1 MWKEVEI
8 QVANNHCGQVCVCV
22 YFFFFLSTSPEAP
35 VTGYKVRSNSNLN
48 YKGGQQM
55 YFLSLVDFLF
65 VPIIYDLSEQRMR
78 NTSNG

>member
-1 MWKEVEI
+1 M
-8 QVANNHCGQVCVCV
+8 
-22 YFFFFLSTSPEAP
+22 YFLSTSPEAP

>member
-1 MWKEVEI
+1 MIAEKE
-8 QVANNHCGQVCVCV
+8 QWHGAYYRNRLVCVCV
-22 YFFFFLSTSPEAP
+22 LSTSPEAP

-78 NTSNG
+78 TTSNG

>member
-8 QVANNHCGQVCVCV
+8 QVANSQSGQVCVCV
-22 YFFFFLSTSPEAP
+22 CVCALSTSPEAP

-65 VPIIYDLSEQRMR
+65 FPIIYDLSEQRMR